1 MWGVFSCLH
10 MMSGLLLKTLPGT
23 RGLSLPVS
31 PLTLHGGTDSPL
43 MTEEPEAQ
51 GGGACWLQTHRQWA
65 PRLTPQK
72 AMFCPPTAAEQGPL
86 LSAWLSQSPPHAF

>member
-31 PLTLHGGTDSPL
+31 PLTLHGDTDSPF

-51 GGGACWLQTHRQWA
+51 GGGACWPQTLRLWA
-65 PRLTPQK
+65 PRLTPQSPC
-72 AMFCPPTAAEQGPL
+72 FDPL
-86 LSAWLSQSPPHAF
+86 LLPSGVPFCLHS